1 MTVLEG
7 KKAAKYVHD
16 LINRKLQI
24 QINGVDLTIGEVY
37 KFSEQGMLNF
47 DNSHRKIPKTK
58 LITPENDWYDLKPGT
73 YLVRYRESVEV
84 PLDCIALVFPR
95 SSLLRMGVMLHTAVY
110 DSGYKGRGIGLLIVF
125 NPFGIKLSKDA
136 RIGQIVFIRSEK
148 VEKGY
153 EGEYLG
159 EGLREGEK

>member
-7 KKAAKYVHD
+7 KKAAKYVRD
-16 LINRKLQI
+16 LINQDLQI
-24 QINGVDLTIGEVY
+24 QINGVDLTIGEIY
-37 KFSEQGMLNF
+37 KFSERGVLDF
-47 DNSHRKIPKTK
+47 DNSNRKIPKTE
-58 LITPENDWYDLKPGT
+58 LVTPKNGWYDLEPGT
-73 YLVRYRESVEV
+73 YIVRYRESVEV

-110 DSGYKGRGIGLLIVF
+110 DAGYKGRGIGLLIVF
-125 NPFGIKLSKDA
+125 NSFGIKLSKDA
-136 RIGQIVFIRSEK
+136 RIGQIVFIKSEK